1 MNSYNDIDKI
11 ETIEIWGR
19 GYFIQGAGHWALLV
33 LGSPSPLTLSKGPGY
48 CINISGPEGFRDT
61 ETLNKKKGLHI
72 NCIMVL
78 STK

>member
-33 LGSPSPLTLSKGPGY
+33 LGSPSPRSPCPKAPDIVSIFPAPRG
-48 CINISGPEGFRDT
+48 SGIQ
-61 ETLNKKKGLHI
+61 KH
-72 NCIMVL
+72 
-78 STK
+78 